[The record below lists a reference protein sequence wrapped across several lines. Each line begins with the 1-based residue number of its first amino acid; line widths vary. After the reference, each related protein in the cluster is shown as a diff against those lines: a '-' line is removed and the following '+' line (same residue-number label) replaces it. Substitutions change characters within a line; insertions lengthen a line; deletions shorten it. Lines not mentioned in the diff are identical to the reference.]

1 MLLAR
6 REPVR
11 FAKTILRLD
20 IQADEPRP
28 GSLRYRRSNDW
39 AMDEWQI
46 ELVEAVADVERKRLG
61 IPTRYNHEGKNQI
74 TVRACQGPGKTFGIA
89 VVAHIWGFAY
99 DPLVIPVIAPKKEH
113 VKTRFFGEFR
123 RIAARAIK
131 GYQQLLNMQIGAERV
146 AWGDDPVNHFLI
158 AETGVQPENIQ
169 GLRRPNMLT
178 LVDESSGVAERLF
191 PVIEGNTFGAENSV
205 TILIGNPTKNT
216 GTFADSH
223 LKDKLAG
230 DYYRMHVGPEKSK
243 RIPPES
249 IERMI
254 RKYGR
259 TSPVVL
265 VRCFGEFAA
274 DDANQIIALAWIA
287 DALLRDFTSD
297 GSLPRLRVSV
307 DAADGGDDET
317 VVTVAR
323 HFDSHTRVLKQKTF
337 SFGLERAQIEGAD
350 AAEVLFK
357 AFGGDQKLDDFVV
370 DAAGVGT
377 GMAGELYDR
386 GYRVIRY
393 KGGESS
399 DNGEKWKNRRTQSY
413 LVARDAFRDGLIS
426 FEPDAIDDVEELEAQ
441 LCSVKRDIVADDRI
455 EVLVTREAM
464 RREGI
469 KSPDRADSLVMQFAT
484 QAPVYSPGSHGKSDG
499 VVAGESTILNGLPS

>member
-6 REPVR
+6 REPVK

-20 IQADEPRP
+20 IMPDEPRP
-28 GSLRYRRSNDW
+28 GTMRYRRSNDW
-39 AMDEWQI
+39 SMDEWQC
-46 ELVEAVADVERKRLG
+46 ELVESVADVERKRLG
-61 IPTRYNHEGKNQI
+61 LPTRYNHDGKNQI

-89 VVAHIWGFAY
+89 VLAHVWGFAY
-99 DPLVIPVIAPKKEH
+99 DPLVIPVVAPKKEH

-123 RIAARAIK
+123 RIAARAIP
-131 GYQQLLNMQIGAERV
+131 GYLQLLNMQIGAERV
-146 AWGDDPVNHFLI
+146 AWGEDPVNHFLI

-178 LVDESSGVAERLF
+178 LVDESSGVHERLF
-191 PVIEGNTFGAENSV
+191 PVIEGNQFGAENAVSV
-205 TILIGNPTKNT
+205 YIGNPTKNT

-223 LKDKLAG
+223 LKEKLAR

-243 RIPPES
+243 RIPMES

-259 TSPVVL
+259 NSPVVL

-274 DDANQIIALAWIA
+274 DDANQLIALGWIA
-287 DALLRDFTSD
+287 DALNREFKGD
-297 GSLPRLRVSV
+297 GSLPKLRVSI
-307 DAADGGDDET
+307 DAADGGDDNT

-323 HFDSHTRVLKQKTF
+323 HYDSHIRILKQKEF
-337 SFGLERAQIEGAD
+337 SFGLQKAQIDGAD
-350 AAEVLFK
+350 AGETMFK
-357 AFGGDQKLDDFVV
+357 AFGGRKEIDEFVV

-393 KGGESS
+393 KGGEASS
-399 DNGEKWKNRRTQSY
+399 DPEKWKNRRTQSY

-426 FEPDAIDDVEELEAQ
+426 FEDDAVDDPEELEAQ
-441 LCSVKRDIVADDRI
+441 LCSVKRKIVGDDRI
-455 EVLVTREAM
+455 EELVTREQM
-464 RREGI
+464 RADGI
-469 KSPDRADSLVMQFAT
+469 KSPDRADSLVMQYAT
-484 QAPVYSPGSHGKSDG
+484 QSPVFSPGSHGKE
-499 VVAGESTILNGLPS
+499 AGLSTTQSTLLDGLPA

>member
-6 REPVR
+6 REPVK

-20 IQADEPRP
+20 ILPDEPRP
-28 GSLRYRRSNDW
+28 GTLRYRRSNDW
-39 AMDEWQI
+39 SMDEWQC
-46 ELVEAVADVERKRLG
+46 ELLESVADVERKRLG
-61 IPTRYNHEGKNQI
+61 IPTRYNHEGKPQI

-89 VVAHIWGFAY
+89 LLAHIWGFAY

-123 RIAARAIK
+123 RIAGRAIP
-131 GYQQLLNMQIGAERV
+131 GYLQLLNMQIGAERV

-178 LVDESSGVAERLF
+178 LVDESSGVHERLF
-191 PVIEGNTFGAENSV
+191 PVIEGNTFGAENFV
-205 TILIGNPTKNT
+205 TVLIGNPTRNT

-223 LKDKLAG
+223 LKERLAC
-230 DYYRMHVGPEKSK
+230 DYYRMHVGPDKSK

-254 RKYGR
+254 RKYGKD
-259 TSPVVL
+259 SPVVK

-287 DALLRDFTSD
+287 DALLREFTTD

-317 VVTVAR
+317 VVTIAR
-323 HFDSHTRVLKQKTF
+323 HFDSHTRILKQKTF
-337 SFGLERAQIEGAD
+337 SFALERAQIDGAD
-350 AAEVLFK
+350 AAEAMFK
-357 AFGGDQKLDDFVV
+357 AFGGDKKLDDFVV

-393 KGGESS
+393 KGGETS
-399 DNGEKWKNRRTQSY
+399 DNSEKWKNRRTQSY

-426 FEPDAIDDVEELEAQ
+426 FEPDAVDDVEELEAQ
-441 LCSVKRDIVADDRI
+441 LCSVKRKVTGDDRI
-455 EVLVTREAM
+455 EELVTREDM

-484 QAPVYSPGSHGKSDG
+484 QAPVYSPASHNKEEG
-499 VVAGESTILNGLPS
+499 VVAGRSTVLDGLL